1 MKYYLTYL
9 NEEGESTKI
18 ELSNLPFF
26 KDKSAGKI
34 LNIIAFYNQFDTPE
48 DMLEYL
54 YGKGLVDKSA
64 TADFRIVI
72 KRKNKYDK
80 EYYQIIPHSD
90 IPLVSC
96 TRQYFDKSVLKEVII
111 KKLKDNDF
119 VVKLRKEFGYIKDY
133 TSNTQLYS
141 YLAYI
146 AGYNK
151 ENHEFEREAAEEYE
165 RCVRKSIKVLFDSP
179 KIYATLAM
187 FTIDYVTPKEL
198 KVPFRK
204 HYLEEQEFE
213 EFLEVDDIVRYNPG
227 LTGKALEEAL
237 EEEELFKEAEW
248 ERQKKNMGM

>member
-80 EYYQIIPHSD
+80 EYYGLFRILHKYHDRARKASHKSTDHRYQRKYRDYYAHRKCIRNPEYGHGDKEHQPKNTCFKALSRYEFGKSSVCQHTS
-90 IPLVSC
+90 L
-96 TRQYFDKSVLKEVII
+96 YKSVS
-111 KKLKDNDF
+111 F
-119 VVKLRKEFGYIKDY
+119 VL
-133 TSNTQLYS
+133 
-141 YLAYI
+141 
-146 AGYNK
+146 
-151 ENHEFEREAAEEYE
+151 
-165 RCVRKSIKVLFDSP
+165 
-179 KIYATLAM
+179 
-187 FTIDYVTPKEL
+187 
-198 KVPFRK
+198 
-204 HYLEEQEFE
+204 LEHC
-213 EFLEVDDIVRYNPG
+213 I
-227 LTGKALEEAL
+227 
-237 EEEELFKEAEW
+237 
-248 ERQKKNMGM
+248 

>member
-48 DMLEYL
+48 DMFEYL
-54 YGKGLVDKSA
+54 YAKGLVDKSA

-96 TRQYFDKSVLKEVII
+96 TRQYFDKSVLRVVII

-133 TSNTQLYS
+133 ISNTQLYS

-165 RCVRKSIKVLFDSP
+165 RCVRKTIKVLFDSP
-179 KIYATLAM
+179 KIFATLAM

-213 EFLEVDDIVRYNPG
+213 EFLEVDDIVKYNPG